1 VARASWNNGLY
12 GTTSIVV
19 IEIIN
24 TNRKRHLEEAI
35 LFCTINLL
43 LPIMEFRKK
52 YLLCKPGVN
61 DALDYYYYYLSTHT

>member
-12 GTTSIVV
+12 GTMSIVV

-24 TNRKRHLEEAI
+24 TMRNRYFEEAI

-52 YLLCKPGVN
+52 YLLRKPAVN
-61 DALDYYYYYLSTHT
+61 NALDYYYYLSTPT